1 MKIPLTLTCP
11 PCKNTNV
18 VKNGKKLKSK
28 IIYASL
34 LPPVYR
40 RPCFEL

>member
-11 PCKNTNV
+11 PCNNTNV

-28 IIYASL
+28 IIYATTAPASL
-34 LPPVYR
+34 SAIMR
-40 RPCFEL
+40 

>member
-18 VKNGKKLKSK
+18 VKNGKKAKKQNYLCKP
-28 IIYASL
+28 APARL
-34 LPPVYR
+34 LATM
-40 RPCFEL
+40 L